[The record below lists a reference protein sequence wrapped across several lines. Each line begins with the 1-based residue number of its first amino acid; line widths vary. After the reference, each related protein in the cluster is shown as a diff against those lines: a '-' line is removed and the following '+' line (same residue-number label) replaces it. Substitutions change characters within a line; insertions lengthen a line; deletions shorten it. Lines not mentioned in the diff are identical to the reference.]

1 MLGVERRQYIYNLLE
16 DKGNISVTELSSLCA
31 VGEETIRRD
40 LSRMSSE
47 GLIEKIY
54 GGAVLRNTMHSVLPV
69 PMRKITAAEGKRKI
83 AKTCAK
89 LIEDGDTIFLD
100 GSTTSMKIAAELV
113 RFRRLVIITNSAEI
127 ACIFSENPL
136 IKVICIGGTM
146 RANTRT
152 FVGQSTVNM
161 LQDYF
166 ADKVFLCCDGIDMRT
181 GITDANE
188 QEAEVRRAMIDHAT
202 MIILAADQS
211 KFDKTS
217 FVSIA
222 EIPILDRVVTDV
234 RLSEGWERYLFDNEV
249 SFSYG
254 E

>member
-1 MLGVERRQYIYNLLE
+1 MLGVERRQYIYNLLQE
-16 DKGNISVTELSSLCA
+16 KGNITVIELSNLCD

-40 LSRMSSE
+40 LTRMSAE

-54 GGAVLRNTMHSVLPV
+54 GGATLRKTMHSVLPI
-69 PMRKITAAEGKRKI
+69 PMRKITAAEGKSKI
-83 AKTCAK
+83 ARRCAS

-100 GSTTSMKIAAELV
+100 GSTTSMKIAAEFV
-113 RFRRLVIITNSAEI
+113 RFRHIVIITNSAEI

-136 IKVICIGGTM
+136 IKVICIGGTL

-152 FVGQSTVNM
+152 FVGQTTVNM
-161 LQDYF
+161 IHDYY
-166 ADKVFLCCDGIDMRT
+166 ADKVFLCCDGIDRVT

-188 QEAEVRRAMIDHAT
+188 EEAEVRKAMIDHAGT
-202 MIILAADQS
+202 IILATDKS

-217 FVSIA
+217 FVSITT
-222 EIPILDRVVTDV
+222 IPELDSIVTDE
-234 RLSEGWERYLFDNEV
+234 RLPEEWESHLATHEV
-249 SFSYG
+249 TLYYG